1 MEYPSSFLLS
11 IIILEHTI
19 DLERVKED
27 ENDKRSGRWGQ
38 SDEETNQG
46 MLLLNR
52 PVPRNA
58 TWG

>member
-19 DLERVKED
+19 DLEKVKED

>member
-19 DLERVKED
+19 DLEKVKED
-27 ENDKRSGRWGQ
+27 ENDQRSGRWGKT
-38 SDEETNQG
+38 DEETNQG

-52 PVPRNA
+52 PVPRNT

>member
-19 DLERVKED
+19 ELERVKED
-27 ENDKRSGRWGQ
+27 ENDKRSGQWGK
-38 SDEETNQG
+38 SNEETNQG

-52 PVPRNA
+52 PVPRN
-58 TWG
+58 TMWG